1 MNIKSNIGL
10 TLVEVLIA
18 VVVSSIVMA
27 AMFFTYDIF
36 QKSYKGIIDR
46 SVVSQNSR
54 NAFSMIIRD
63 VRMGGYQDFNTK
75 WSNLPSST
83 LIHTDSSNGPDSLEI
98 IYDENKNDR
107 IKIIYKLDKEK
118 LSDNYFFLAKARYGW
133 NGSSWSTSVAG
144 GYNFEK
150 VADYFEDLQF
160 SLKDSAGN
168 KTTLSS
174 NTKFIEIYA
183 ILKSPNEIH
192 KQPLVQNF
200 TSDNRKISVT
210 DKFLREDFFVSIY
223 PRNIIKN

>member
-1 MNIKSNIGL
+1 MKLKSNKGL

-54 NAFSMIIRD
+54 NAFSIIIRD
-63 VRMGGYQDFNTK
+63 VRMSGYQDFNTR

-118 LSDNYFFLAKARYGW
+118 LTDNYFFLAKARYGW
-133 NGSSWSTSVAG
+133 NGSSWSTTVAG

-168 KTTLSS
+168 KTSLSS

-192 KQPLVQNF
+192 KQPLAQNF
-200 TSDNRKISVT
+200 TSDNRKISET
-210 DKFLREDFFVSIY
+210 DKYLREDFFVSIY

>member
-1 MNIKSNIGL
+1 MKLKSNIGL

-200 TSDNRKISVT
+200 TSDNRKISET